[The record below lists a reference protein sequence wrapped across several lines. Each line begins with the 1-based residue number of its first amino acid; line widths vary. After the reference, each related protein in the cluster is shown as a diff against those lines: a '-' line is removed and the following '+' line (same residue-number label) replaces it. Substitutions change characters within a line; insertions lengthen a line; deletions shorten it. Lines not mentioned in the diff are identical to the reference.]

1 MRPVVT
7 FAGKVREGDV
17 IVRDGEQLVE
27 KIRRAQGRKP
37 KEGENL
43 RFSTPAGEFTLNSLT
58 PVRVRRGASQP
69 QS

>member
-1 MRPVVT
+1 M
-7 FAGKVREGDV
+7 

-43 RFSTPAGEFTLNSLT
+43 RFTTPVDTFTLNSLT
-58 PVRVRRGASQP
+58 PVRVIRAASPP
-69 QS
+69 QA